1 MPDAPLSTAQIVLPD
16 EAATDAL
23 GAALAAGAAA
33 GLYLALSGDLGAGK
47 TALAR
52 ALLHKIGVVGRI
64 RSPSFTLVEP
74 YNPGDLAVFHF
85 DFYRFSSPDEWTDA
99 GFDEY
104 FDGTAL
110 CVVEWPERAD
120 AHLRRA
126 DLHITLEQPTD
137 GSDGRV
143 AQLRAY
149 TEPGQA
155 WLNTAL
161 RAFASSQPT
170 DGGH

>member
-1 MPDAPLSTAQIVLPD
+1 MPDTALSCARIVLSD

-110 CVVEWPERAD
+110 CVVEWPERAG

-126 DLHITLEQPTD
+126 DLHITLEPPAD
-137 GSDGRV
+137 GSDGRI

-155 WLNTAL
+155 WLSTAL
-161 RAFASSQPT
+161 GAFASHPST
-170 DGGH
+170 DGAR